1 MRGLRW
7 SALALVTAAGLAG
20 CGTGPRGFYASDPP
34 RIPLGGSFTIE
45 PGQEVIVYGVR
56 AQPCGMTPPTFE
68 TAAGEMFAGE
78 GAQGPAV
85 GQVYDAGTGQN
96 VAVLCGG
103 TVPVRA
109 IGYRAPENFEGEVA
123 MTFYGTDQATV
134 TVALPPEPE
143 PEPEEG
149 AESETQPE
157 AEPGVE
163 PEAAPEAAPAAP
175 AGEPASEGA
184 PVVEPPPPAVPVP
197 EVESAPLPG
206 EEEAL
211 PEEEVLPPE
220 EVEEIR
226 REEGPASEEGP
237 IREEEI
243 GPPEDPFIRGR
254 ELF

>member
-1 MRGLRW
+1 MMRGLRW

-34 RIPLGGSFTIE
+34 RIPLGGSFTVE

-56 AQPCGMTPPTFE
+56 ARNCGMTPPTFE
-68 TAAGEMFAGE
+68 TAAGEMFAG
-78 GAQGPAV
+78 GGSQGPEV
-85 GQVYDAGTGQN
+85 GQLYDAGTGQN

-134 TVALPPEPE
+134 TVALPPAPE

-149 AESETQPE
+149 AEPETT
-157 AEPGVE
+157 
-163 PEAAPEAAPAAP
+163 PEAAPAP
-175 AGEPASEGA
+175 TEEPATEAA
-184 PVVEPPPPAVPVP
+184 PVVEPPPPAIPLP
-197 EVESAPLPG
+197 EVQAEPLSG
-206 EEEAL
+206 EEAL
-211 PEEEVLPPE
+211 PEEEAE
-220 EVEEIR
+220 EFR

-237 IREEEI
+237 VREEEMGAPNDAI
-243 GPPEDPFIRGR
+243 PGNETF
-254 ELF
+254 

>member
-56 AQPCGMTPPTFE
+56 AQRCGMTPPTFE

-109 IGYRAPENFEGEVA
+109 IGYRAPENFEGEVS

-149 AESETQPE
+149 AEPE
-157 AEPGVE
+157 AE
-163 PEAAPEAAPAAP
+163 PEAAPEAAPETAPEAP
-175 AGEPASEGA
+175 ADEPAEEGA

-197 EVESAPLPG
+197 EVEAEPLPG
-206 EEEAL
+206 EEAL
-211 PEEEVLPPE
+211 PEEGA
-220 EVEEIR
+220 EEIR

>member
-34 RIPLGGSFTIE
+34 RIPLGGSFTVE

-56 AQPCGMTPPTFE
+56 ARLCGMTPPTFE
-68 TAAGEMFAGE
+68 TAAGEMFSGE
-78 GAQGPAV
+78 GSQGPEV

-109 IGYRAPENFEGEVA
+109 IGYRAPENFEGEVT

-134 TVALPPEPE
+134 TVALPPEPGS
-143 PEPEEG
+143 EE
-149 AESETQPE
+149 E
-157 AEPGVE
+157 AEPE
-163 PEAAPEAAPAAP
+163 SAPEATPESPPAEEP
-175 AGEPASEGA
+175 AGEGA

-197 EVESAPLPG
+197 GVEAEPLTG

-211 PEEEVLPPE
+211 PEEEILPPE
-220 EVEEIR
+220 
-226 REEGPASEEGP
+226 
-237 IREEEI
+237 
-243 GPPEDPFIRGR
+243 
-254 ELF
+254 

>member
-34 RIPLGGSFTIE
+34 RIPLGGSFTVE

-56 AQPCGMTPPTFE
+56 ARRCGMTPPTFE
-68 TAAGEMFAGE
+68 TAAGEMFSAE
-78 GAQGPAV
+78 GSQGPEV

-96 VAVLCGG
+96 DAVLCGG

-149 AESETQPE
+149 AEPETE
-157 AEPGVE
+157 ETA
-163 PEAAPEAAPAAP
+163 PEAAPETSPEAAPAEEP
-175 AGEPASEGA
+175 AGEGA
-184 PVVEPPPPAVPVP
+184 PAVEPPPPAVPVP
-197 EVESAPLPG
+197 EVESEPLEG
-206 EEEAL
+206 EEAL
-211 PEEEVLPPE
+211 PEEEA
-220 EVEEIR
+220 EEIR
-226 REEGPASEEGP
+226 REEGPADEEGP
-237 IREEEI
+237 VRDEEV
-243 GPPEDPFIRGR
+243 GPQDDPFIRGR
-254 ELF
+254 EEF